1 MHNDR
6 LDMNNVTGD
15 QELPLLEHV
24 RELRQRM
31 LIVVAALIIVLMGT
45 FPFTGDLIGTMW
57 AYLFPPE
64 IEMVI
69 YSPMEWMLT
78 RLVLSLAIAIAF
90 VFPLFMY
97 EFFAFVQKG
106 LFPNEKRFTLFVVP
120 PSMFLFLTGMGV
132 AFFIVIPLIFNYMF
146 HYSEDVATS
155 GISVRDTFS
164 LITTLMIMFGLLF
177 QLPMIMVISIKSG
190 LVKADQL
197 KDKRVVVYGIL
208 IGFAI
213 FIAPDITGM
222 SQLITAFFLVLLFEF
237 SLLISRY
244 V

>member
-1 MHNDR
+1 
-6 LDMNNVTGD
+6 MNNVPGD

-24 RELRQRM
+24 KELRKRL
-31 LIVVAALIIVLMGT
+31 LIVVAALIIILMGA
-45 FPFTGDLIGTMW
+45 FPFTGDLIGIIWT
-57 AYLFPPE
+57 YLFPPG

-69 YSPMEWMLT
+69 YSPLEWILT
-78 RLVLSLAIAIAF
+78 RLILSLAIAIAF

-97 EFFAFVQKG
+97 ELFIFIQKG
-106 LFPNEKRFTLFVVP
+106 LFPNEKRFTLLVVP
-120 PSMFLFLTGMGV
+120 PSLLLFLIGMGI

-146 HYSEDVATS
+146 LYSEDVASS

-164 LITTLMIMFGLLF
+164 IITTLMIMFGLLF
-177 QLPMIMVISIKSG
+177 QLPMLMVIAIKSG
-190 LVKADQL
+190 LVKAEQL
-197 KDKRVVVYGIL
+197 KDKRVIVYGIL

-222 SQLITAFFLVLLFEF
+222 SQLITAFFLVVLFEF
-237 SLLISRY
+237 SLLVSRY